1 MNESDESTTEDSSD
15 CGDETSTYAGRDQDT
30 HVPEPPN
37 SQDELDYLVCLVSS
51 SEKEDKQ
58 EFSKLVNLAE
68 SSQKPSIK
76 TPSSGM
82 KKTPDLNAVDAI
94 LAQKDAIDHWS
105 KKKQVIL

>member
-82 KKTPDLNAVDAI
+82 KKKLQTLMQLMLFLPKRMQLIIGA
-94 LAQKDAIDHWS
+94 
-105 KKKQVIL
+105 KKNK